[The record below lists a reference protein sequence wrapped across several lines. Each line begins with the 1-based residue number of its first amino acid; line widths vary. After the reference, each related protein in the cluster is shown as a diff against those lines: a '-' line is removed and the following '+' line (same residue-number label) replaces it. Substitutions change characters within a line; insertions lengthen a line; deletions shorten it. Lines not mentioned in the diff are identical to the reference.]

1 MEIANVIVKTIAG
14 AAAAELQL
22 RVGAD
27 IVVRVQAAPLEGGKG
42 LISLAGQLLEA
53 RLPPNL
59 TAGQTLP
66 VRVAEATEGQIVL
79 RVRDDAGTRSPDTAA
94 HAAGALAVSGD
105 ADLVRV
111 ATALAPPGLALP
123 LPNGDALTLHVDGDE
138 DADGGGAKGQG
149 EGDGEA
155 AFVLHSAELGPI
167 SVRLRLADG
176 TISATVG
183 VDAATLPLAQ
193 AAAPAL
199 ARGLKQATGTPARVA
214 LSGRSEVEPRPAAP
228 HVAEGLDA
236 YA

>member
-155 AFVLHSAELGPI
+155 AFVLHSAE
-167 SVRLRLADG
+167 
-176 TISATVG
+176 
-183 VDAATLPLAQ
+183 
-193 AAAPAL
+193 AAPAL